1 MMQFDRAVPTRSFV
15 CEVVRVGTARFHG
28 IML

>member
-1 MMQFDRAVPTRSFV
+1 MMQFDRAAPTPFF
-15 CEVVRVGTARFHG
+15 CGEVVRAGTARFHG